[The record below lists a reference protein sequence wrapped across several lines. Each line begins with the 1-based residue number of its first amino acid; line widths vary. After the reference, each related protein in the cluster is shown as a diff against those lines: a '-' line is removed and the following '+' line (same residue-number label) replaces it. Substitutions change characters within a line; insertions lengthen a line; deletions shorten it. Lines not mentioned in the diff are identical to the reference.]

1 MSPKKVKVTK
11 HMMKEDKLVTTTFKL
26 TEFVQKHSR
35 EFLIVGAG
43 LAVVILIVLFVI
55 SSNKSRN
62 QKAAELLGKARV
74 ELESGEFQAAIA
86 DLQTIRRS
94 YSGTGAAQEALYL
107 LGNSYYYGKDYD
119 QALRCFQE
127 FASKYSKADPLFLSG
142 AYSGIG
148 DCQVEKKEYA
158 QAAESYLRAAGKIND
173 DLVIPNLLLSA
184 ARSYSYA
191 GQPNKAKELYERI
204 ITKYPNSKIVTQA
217 RLELAEISAQ
227 KG

>member
-1 MSPKKVKVTK
+1 MSPKKGKVTK
-11 HMMKEDKLVTTTFKL
+11 HMMKEDKLVTTTFKF

-35 EFLIVGAG
+35 EFLIPGAG
-43 LAVVILIVLFVI
+43 LLVVALVVLFLI

-74 ELESGEFQAAIA
+74 ELESGEFQAATT
-86 DLQTIRRS
+86 DLQNIWRS
-94 YSGTGAAQEALYL
+94 YKGTDAAQEALYL

-119 QALRCFQE
+119 QALRYFQE
-127 FASKYSKADPLFLSG
+127 FVSRYPKTDPLLLSG

-148 DCQVEKKEYA
+148 DCHVQKKEYG
-158 QAAESYLRAAGKIND
+158 QAAESYLQAAGKITD
-173 DLVIPNLLLSA
+173 DFVIPNLLLSA
-184 ARSYSYA
+184 AQSYSYA
-191 GQPNKAKELYERI
+191 NQLDKAKELYNRI
-204 ITKYPNSKIVTQA
+204 ITKYPNSKVVTQA